1 MEECGVGEGFHDTSL
16 IIRLICEEVAHS
28 QSLQNIPAPLFQQLS
43 LAEEISRQ
51 AGQRVSLRFP

>member
-1 MEECGVGEGFHDTSL
+1 MEDCGVGEGFHVSL
-16 IIRLICEEVAHS
+16 IRLKEVAHS
-28 QSLQNIPAPLFQQLS
+28 QSLQNIPAPLFQHLS